1 MEDTFIRNI
10 DGSFSKAVVG
20 SDHTVVGCTLPL
32 NDGLSIEVGEAE
44 PTTITETTPE
54 TSRWIGR
61 DVYELIRAVKAILR
75 HEMETDQ
82 PFRQPY
88 HGLMQALV
96 NVTGS
101 DDLGEK

>member
-1 MEDTFIRNI
+1 MPQYVDRT
-10 DGSFSKAVVG
+10 
-20 SDHTVVGCTLPL
+20 TPL
-32 NDGLSIEVGEAE
+32 EEQVHRLFERHAE

-61 DVYELIRAVKAILR
+61 DVYALIRAVKAVLR

-101 DDLGEK
+101 DDLGDK

>member
-1 MEDTFIRNI
+1 MI
-10 DGSFSKAVVG
+10 DETKRPLSGEYPTMAQVALMKKADEAMSKAHNLHA
-20 SDHTVVGCTLPL
+20 D
-32 NDGLSIEVGEAE
+32 
-44 PTTITETTPE
+44 
-54 TSRWIGR
+54 
-61 DVYELIRAVKAILR
+61 LIAAVKAVLR